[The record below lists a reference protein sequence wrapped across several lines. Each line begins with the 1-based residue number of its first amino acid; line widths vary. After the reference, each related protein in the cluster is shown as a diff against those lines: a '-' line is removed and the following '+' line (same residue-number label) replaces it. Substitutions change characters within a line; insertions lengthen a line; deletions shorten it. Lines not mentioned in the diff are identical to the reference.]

1 MDAALPLVIVGA
13 GLAGWTTAR
22 EFRKLDTTTPV
33 QLVTAD
39 SGDFYAK
46 PTLSNAFGQKRSPE
60 QLVTT
65 VAADMA
71 ANLQVQLHAHTT
83 VQSID
88 TAARTLEL
96 VQTGAVQTLAYR
108 QLVLATGA
116 PQRSVRPLWMASL
129 KLLSLSPTKTAAC
142 ASTSWSKS
150 APLHVAPR

>member
-1 MDAALPLVIVGA
+1 MSTGSAAPVVIVGA
-13 GLAGWTTAR
+13 GLAAWTTAR
-22 EFRKLDTTTPV
+22 ELRKRDAAVPIVLLT
-33 QLVTAD
+33 QD

-65 VAADMA
+65 AAADMA

-96 VQTGAVQTLAYR
+96 VQSGAVQTLAYR

-116 PQRSVRPLWMASL
+116 HPIRIEYF
-129 KLLSLSPTKTAAC
+129 
-142 ASTSWSKS
+142 
-150 APLHVAPR
+150 